1 MCFLQDAA
9 WEACDDF
16 ERVCEERI
24 LLYTHFLRKKC
35 SEMREKV
42 GEAEKAGVDWT
53 EHHLGQLKRE
63 VSELRR
69 RESKIC
75 QLSQTEDPIQ
85 FLQVMAAF

>member
-1 MCFLQDAA
+1 
-9 WEACDDF
+9 
-16 ERVCEERI
+16 
-24 LLYTHFLRKKC
+24 
-35 SEMREKV
+35 MREKV

-53 EHHLGQLKRE
+53 ERHLGQLKRE

>member
-1 MCFLQDAA
+1 
-9 WEACDDF
+9 
-16 ERVCEERI
+16 
-24 LLYTHFLRKKC
+24 
-35 SEMREKV
+35 MREKV
-42 GEAEKAGVDWT
+42 GEAEKAGVDRT